1 MAGRPLRRLREAAM
15 MNPLVGWEDLSG
27 LTARQALEPDVPLV
41 AAGAKAKYAEVY
53 TRVGLPLAVVLHP
66 PQTGGKSAA
75 EEREERAERRSLDM
89 RLAEKHNAIVLSTRL
104 RKRKDSRHYSQ
115 PGQQRGSPDRTSPM
129 TPFVLLHRLGDELLT
144 PHRMNNEVRQDNPA
158 AYYALKGSMRE
169 VDDLIWDIDSAEND
183 WVDELRRQERA
194 GLKQKPGYT
203 DEKDY
208 LSRGVDT
215 AAGRMG
221 VISTD
226 YLSDLWAKWLLTGRV
241 AYSTTN
247 PPPESVQESTFRK
260 LVAEHAPKIFQHW
273 HRYLLAKIPTVIA
286 I

>member
-1 MAGRPLRRLREAAM
+1 
-15 MNPLVGWEDLSG
+15 
-27 LTARQALEPDVPLV
+27 
-41 AAGAKAKYAEVY
+41 
-53 TRVGLPLAVVLHP
+53 
-66 PQTGGKSAA
+66 
-75 EEREERAERRSLDM
+75 
-89 RLAEKHNAIVLSTRL
+89 
-104 RKRKDSRHYSQ
+104 
-115 PGQQRGSPDRTSPM
+115 M

-194 GLKQKPGYT
+194 GWARGAEYT

-247 PPPESVQESTFRK
+247 PPPESVQESNFRNMLADYAPQIFK
-260 LVAEHAPKIFQHW
+260 LWYE
-273 HRYLLAKIPTVIA
+273 YLMKNKPLVFNI
-286 I
+286 